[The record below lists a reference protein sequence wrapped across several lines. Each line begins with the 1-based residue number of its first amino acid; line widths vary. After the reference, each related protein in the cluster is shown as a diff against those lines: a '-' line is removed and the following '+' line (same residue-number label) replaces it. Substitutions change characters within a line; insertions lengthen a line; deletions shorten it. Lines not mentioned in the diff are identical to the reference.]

1 MTTQN
6 HWTRVANHVKNKI
19 TERTINNEKNRLSGS
34 KLLAD
39 MKKGQ
44 CLSKWDPELC
54 IKMLQLPGVDNYL
67 AIKKLIQ
74 KANK

>member
-6 HWTRVANHVKNKI
+6 QWMRLANLVKTNNG
-19 TERTINNEKNRLSGS
+19 TTINNEKNRLSGS

-39 MKKGQ
+39 MRNGVN
-44 CLSKWDPELC
+44 LSKWEPELC

-67 AIKKLIQ
+67 AIKKLIK
-74 KANK
+74 KADK

>member
-6 HWTRVANHVKNKI
+6 HWRKVATYVKTKI
-19 TERTINNEKNRLSGS
+19 AATDNAKNQLSGS

-39 MKKGQ
+39 MKNGQ
-44 CLSKWDPELC
+44 SLSKWEPELC
-54 IKMLQLPGVDNYL
+54 IKMIQLPGVDNYL
-67 AIKKLIQ
+67 AIKKLIE

>member
-6 HWTRVANHVKNKI
+6 HWTKVVNHVKTKI
-19 TERTINNEKNRLSGS
+19 TERAVDNANNRLSGS

-39 MKKGQ
+39 MKNGQ
-44 CLSKWDPELC
+44 SLSKWEPELC

>member
-6 HWTRVANHVKNKI
+6 HWRKVATYVKTNI
-19 TERTINNEKNRLSGS
+19 TVTDNANNQLSGS

-39 MKKGQ
+39 MKNGQ
-44 CLSKWDPELC
+44 SLSKWEPELC
-54 IKMLQLPGVDNYL
+54 IKMIQLPGVDNYL
-67 AIKKLIQ
+67 AIKKLIE

>member
-6 HWTRVANHVKNKI
+6 RWTKVATLVKTKI
-19 TERTINNEKNRLSGS
+19 TTVDNANNRFSGS

-39 MKKGQ
+39 MKNGQ
-44 CLSKWDPELC
+44 CLSKWEPELC

-67 AIKKLIQ
+67 AIKKLIK